1 MKLQKIS
8 ELFSNFF
15 RTCFA
20 SISELFLGR
29 SGCKD
34 KGFPSK
40 LPNIF
45 RTFFA
50 AFPALFRH
58 RTMNQ
63 RLSCENFLISS
74 LPTNRPRNHAIF
86 IIYRYSFF
94 RALLHVAN
102 APAPHRRPAVPDRSG
117 LNHGKS
123 VTAATECD
131 STLNFTHAGIF
142 SSATAPIRYRE
153 PRATPPIRYWRPPA
167 TEAYRAPTPTAWP
180 GTRTCGRSGD
190 GSERQKQRKRRERQ
204 ERWERRERPI
214 RGRKQRKQPTRGRG
228 AQTIFSTV
236 MSGSARRS
244 SIKASSPFAPLA
256 RMTSVARCTTPSGV
270 RAASTS

>member
-8 ELFSNFF
+8 ELFSIFF

-50 AFPALFRH
+50 AFPAFFRH
-58 RTMNQ
+58 RAMNQ
-63 RLSCENFLISS
+63 RLSCENFLISLS
-74 LPTNRPRNHAIF
+74 PTNRSRNHAIL
-86 IIYRYSFF
+86 IIYRYLFF
-94 RALLHVAN
+94 GLSCAPQTPRLCTGDLLFQVEA
-102 APAPHRRPAVPDRSG
+102 ASAVESAI
-117 LNHGKS
+117 
-123 VTAATECD
+123 TAATECD
-131 STLNFTHAGIF
+131 SVLNFTHVGIF
-142 SSATAPIRYRE
+142 PASNGPDPELGASGYAADSVLEATSDGGVQVVPLADFLN
-153 PRATPPIRYWRPPA
+153 RA
-167 TEAYRAPTPTAWP
+167 
-180 GTRTCGRSGD
+180 GRS
-190 GSERQKQRKRRERQ
+190 
-204 ERWERRERPI
+204 
-214 RGRKQRKQPTRGRG
+214 

-244 SIKASSPFAPLA
+244 SIKVSSPFVPLA